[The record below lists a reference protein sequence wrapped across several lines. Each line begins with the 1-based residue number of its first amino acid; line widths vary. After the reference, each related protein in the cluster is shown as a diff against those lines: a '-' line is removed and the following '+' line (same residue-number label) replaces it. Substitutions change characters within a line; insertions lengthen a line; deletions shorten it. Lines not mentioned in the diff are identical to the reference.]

1 MSEPARNR
9 FALDLEELER
19 QLRAAGQESRPSQP
33 SDPLAELTR
42 IVGQDDPLKELFS
55 ERRSPAPR
63 ATPRQE
69 PSFEIVPP
77 RPAPALAPVPP
88 AAPAGP
94 SLANVPPEEL
104 RGALDEFE
112 ALLRRTEP
120 RRPASA
126 PAAAPA
132 AAPAPQPA
140 RRHDDF
146 DLPEPL
152 PYGRK
157 APAQPVAQ
165 ARDLD
170 DGDAHAPPPF
180 VAPAAYAAPAY
191 APSPYAASGNYA
203 PAGYDE
209 DASGY
214 GYGQPGGYAQAGDPS
229 HDYAEDELPDMEPR
243 RSRKGL
249 WAAAA
254 VIAVGVVGVG
264 MVFSM
269 RGGSTAKDGQPP
281 LIAADSGPVKV
292 EPANPGGTEI
302 PNQNK
307 QIYERS
313 AEAPQGKSRVVAS
326 EEQPIDLQQL
336 ARSAPAR
343 IVGPGPVSTGGE
355 TVPIAPAAASS
366 AAPATP
372 GAGTAL
378 AAAPSQPERSIVQPE
393 PALTPMPPV
402 PGLGE
407 PRRVRTVSIRPDG
420 TPAQNPIAIPNSQPV
435 TTGSA
440 PARSAPAQAATPVPA
455 EPPMRIAA
463 AQAQQAAPVAPQPA
477 PRAQERATTP
487 PAATTPAAPTRL
499 ASAPPER
506 APAAPA
512 SAAVRAGTGDFVVQ
526 LGAPGSEAEARA
538 TFAALQR
545 KYPEQLSGQSP
556 IIRKTELAGGKTVFR
571 LRVGPYSRED
581 ASSMCTALQAAG
593 GQCFI
598 AKN

>member
-19 QLRAAGQESRPSQP
+19 QLRAAGQESRPSQS

-42 IVGQDDPLKELFS
+42 IVGQDDPLKDIFN
-55 ERRSPAPR
+55 ERRGQPQRPAL
-63 ATPRQE
+63 RQE
-69 PSFEIVPP
+69 PSFEVVPP
-77 RPAPALAPVPP
+77 RPVPVAVPP

-112 ALLRRTEP
+112 ALLRRTDP
-120 RRPASA
+120 RQQASA
-126 PAAAPA
+126 PAVAPVA
-132 AAPAPQPA
+132 PVAAPAPYPS

-157 APAQPVAQ
+157 ASAQPAAQ
-165 ARDLD
+165 PRDLD
-170 DGDAHAPPPF
+170 DDDAGYASPPF
-180 VAPAAYAAPAY
+180 AAPAAYAAPAY
-191 APSPYAASGNYA
+191 APPSHAAPGNDA
-203 PAGYDE
+203 HAGYGE
-209 DASGY
+209 DVPDYS
-214 GYGQPGGYAQAGDPS
+214 YGQAGSYAQAVGS
-229 HDYAEDELPDMEPR
+229 AHDYADEELPDMEPR
-243 RSRKGL
+243 RSRRGL

-254 VIAVGVVGVG
+254 VIAIGLVGVG
-264 MVFSM
+264 AAFTL

-281 LIAADSGPVKV
+281 LIAADRGPVKV
-292 EPANPGGTEI
+292 EPANPGGAEI

-313 AEAPQGKSRVVAS
+313 AEAPQGKSKVVAS
-326 EEQPIDLQQL
+326 EEQPVDLQQL
-336 ARSAPAR
+336 ARSTPAR
-343 IVGPGPVSTGGE
+343 VIMSGPGSTGGE
-355 TVPIAPAAASS
+355 TAPISPAAASV
-366 AAPATP
+366 

-378 AAAPSQPERSIVQPE
+378 AAAPGQPERSIVPPE

-420 TPAQNPIAIPNSQPV
+420 TPAQNPVAVPSSQPV

-440 PARSAPAQAATPVPA
+440 PARSIAAPAEAPL
-455 EPPMRIAA
+455 RIAA
-463 AQAQQAAPVAPQPA
+463 APAQPA
-477 PRAQERATTP
+477 VPPTAPKAQERATTP

-506 APAAPA
+506 ASAAPAAPA
-512 SAAVRAGTGDFVVQ
+512 TAAIRAGNGDFVVQ

-545 KYPEQLSGQSP
+545 KYPQQLGGQAP

-571 LRVGPYSRED
+571 LRVGPYSRDD
-581 ASSMCTALQAAG
+581 ATTMCTALQSAG